1 MTRSDGIVI
10 ALVAA
15 LALAV
20 WPLAVAA
27 ASGASQVTITGPA
40 GATVVPIAEDSVYE
54 VDGALGTVVVT
65 VEDGAVS
72 VTESDCPDHTCIRTG
87 PVRAPGSVIA
97 CVPNRVIVRVG
108 GDRTDGLDARVR

>member
-1 MTRSDGIVI
+1 MTRTDGIVI
-10 ALVAA
+10 AVVAA
-15 LALAV
+15 LALLF
-20 WPLAVAA
+20 WPMAA
-27 ASGASQVTITGPA
+27 AATGGASRVTITGPA
-40 GATVVPIAEDSVYE
+40 GETVVSLSEDSVYE
-54 VDGALGTVVVT
+54 IDGARGAVTVT